1 MINMQSD
8 AVKSSSV
15 ELREFARRICMHI
28 AASNPLY
35 LNREDIPE
43 SARQKEEQLF
53 RAQVFTIIIKYSLI
67 KIVCIICS
75 LVILFIC
82 LINLT

>member
-8 AVKSSSV
+8 AVKSSSA

-35 LNREDIPE
+35 LSREDIPE

-53 RAQVFTIIIKYSLI
+53 RAQVFTIKYNLI
-67 KIVCIICS
+67 TIVCVIYN
-75 LVILFIC
+75 LVILSIW
-82 LINLT
+82 L